1 MTTEAKL
8 YSALKYRVDVDRHGT
23 RMYYNSAGQL
33 HREDG
38 PAIVHTDGTAMWYQ
52 NGQRHREAGPAVV
65 YADGTRLWYQNG
77 SLHRTDGPAVE
88 WSDGGREWWL
98 NGVRYSEHA
107 YLLCVANHSS
117 SITEP

>member
-1 MTTEAKL
+1 MTTEDQDL
-8 YSALKYRVDVDRHGT
+8 FGALKYHVVVSAITGVRK
-23 RMYYNSAGQL
+23 YYNNAGVL
-33 HREDG
+33 HREEG
-38 PAIVHTDGTAMWYQ
+38 PAIIWPNGTK
-52 NGQRHREAGPAVV
+52 
-65 YADGTRLWYQNG
+65 LWYQNG